1 MPIQQ
6 TQAILLRRQ
15 DLRETS
21 IILSFYTR
29 DFGKIKGIVR
39 GVRGPRAQGHG
50 GGAHEIFAL
59 DDIVF
64 YERKGRDIYTVS
76 QCDLREFFSPVRGS
90 LEKLGYAT
98 YMIEL
103 LDSVTAL
110 SDPHPEVFDLV
121 LGSLKLLATEESGRR
136 VARIFEIKL
145 LSLLGIMP
153 RLGQCVN
160 CSDAAKSPSA
170 RFSLRHGGLICSSCF
185 GADALASPI
194 MPGTA
199 KFIEHIQSL
208 PFDKVARVSVSEQVG
223 KDLELIL
230 RRFLDYYVERKLN
243 SLSFLKHIDAA

>member
-1 MPIQQ
+1 MSIQHS
-6 TQAILLRRQ
+6 QAILLRRQ

-21 IILSFYTR
+21 IILTFYTR

-64 YERKGRDIYTVS
+64 YERKSRDIYTVS
-76 QCDLREFFSPVRGS
+76 QCDLRDFFSPIRAS

-110 SDPHPEVFDLV
+110 SDPHPEVFDLT
-121 LGSLKLLATEESGRR
+121 LGSLRLLAGEESGRR
-136 VARIFEIKL
+136 MARIFEIKL

-153 RLGQCVN
+153 RLGSCAN
-160 CSDAAKSPSA
+160 CSDETDPSA
-170 RFSLRHGGLICSSCF
+170 RFSLRHGGLICKSCF
-185 GADALASPI
+185 GSDALAAPI

-208 PFDKVARVSVSEQVG
+208 PFDKVARIGVTDEVG

-243 SLSFLKHIDAA
+243 SLSFLRHIDAA